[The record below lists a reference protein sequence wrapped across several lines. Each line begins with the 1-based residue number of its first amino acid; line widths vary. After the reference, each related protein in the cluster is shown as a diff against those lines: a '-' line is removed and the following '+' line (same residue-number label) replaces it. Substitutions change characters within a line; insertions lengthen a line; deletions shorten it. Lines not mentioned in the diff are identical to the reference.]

1 VERTEVSPTR
11 SAATRAFN
19 GKHAIVVAPQ
29 RGAVQNLVANGGF
42 SAQPNPLAFW
52 TNAPGAFAT
61 WISEGANA
69 SLGSVHLRFLP
80 PISVGDATRG
90 AVYYTGLTQCVAIP
104 RSGRYLLSAFARVPA
119 SASPSSIAGLGWT
132 LRYDGVGC
140 TGAADTSGRAG
151 IVRSTTWIASSV
163 DSIQIRPEDWT
174 TNTTLAIAVEVGDSS
189 TTSIEPVEALVDEV
203 WLVEGP
209 LFADGF
215 ED

>member
-1 VERTEVSPTR
+1 MQGAGRR
-11 SAATRAFN
+11 GFHD
-19 GKHAIVVAPQ
+19 KHETAVPAQ

-52 TNAPGAFAT
+52 TIAPGAFAT
-61 WISEGANA
+61 WLSEGANA
-69 SLGSVHLRFLP
+69 SHGSVHLRFLP
-80 PISVGDATRG
+80 PISAGVAARG

-104 RSGRYLLSAFARVPA
+104 RSGRYLLSGYARVPA
-119 SASPSSIAGLGWT
+119 TASPSSIAGLGWT

-140 TGAADTSGRAG
+140 AGAADTSGRVG
-151 IVRSTTWIASSV
+151 VVRSTLWTPSFI

-189 TTSIEPVEALVDEV
+189 TTSIEPVEAVVDEIL
-203 WLVEGP
+203 LVEGP

-215 ED
+215 EE